1 MALCGIRMI
10 QINFEI
16 TQDGQ
21 TFRDA
26 LYLPDDHN
34 LTDVEIQAMQMERF
48 NNWAALVKAASES
61 ANG

>member
-1 MALCGIRMI
+1 MI
-10 QINFEI
+10 KIDFEI

-26 LYLPDDHN
+26 LYLPDDHG
-34 LTDVEIQAMQMERF
+34 LTEVEIQAMQMERF